1 VSEEIGLICANDQ
14 GNQEDVAVRRELL
27 LGIDIGT
34 QGTRV
39 ALVDPAGKVLASRSN
54 DYKMVTPCTGW
65 AEEDPDDWW
74 HAAISGIQQVI
85 KASGAGPEEIV
96 AIGSDAQM
104 HATVPI
110 GPSGDLLSHG
120 VQLWCDKRSARLV
133 DEYKGKSFAT
143 RAASL
148 AGSPPVAA
156 WVGFKIRWL
165 KNHQPESYAK
175 TWKFLTGSGYINY
188 RLTGEVSIDWSE
200 ASGTYLLDAETL
212 AWSEELAGYLEID
225 LQKLPPVSPS
235 ASIIGRVNRQAA
247 SLTGL
252 LEGTPVI
259 AGAGD
264 MMAMG
269 VAAGLSKQ
277 GSALDI
283 SGTAS
288 DMVVYVDKPIVDPPM
303 MNLHHALPGWIPFGI
318 AEAGGGSLEWFKDA
332 LCQAEVIQ
340 AKAEGRNVYTIL
352 DEKAASVEP
361 GGEGLLYLPYLMGER
376 VLGSPHSRGVFF
388 GLTPRSS
395 IGAMTRAIMEGVTFE
410 LRRTLEIVER
420 AGNRINTVFT
430 SGGGARSN
438 LWSQI
443 KADIYRKRVLT
454 LAESEGGVI
463 GSAVLAGVGAGVFP
477 DVQSGAR
484 RFVKVNRVFEP
495 DPSNQARYEYLYILF
510 KELHD
515 TLQPRFEKLS
525 LAP

>member
-1 VSEEIGLICANDQ
+1 M
-14 GNQEDVAVRRELL
+14 RRDLL

-34 QGTRV
+34 QSTRV
-39 ALVDPAGKVLASRSN
+39 ALVDPGGKVLASHSSAY
-54 DYKMVTPCTGW
+54 DMVTPCPGW

-74 HAAISGIQQVI
+74 HATVSGIQQVI
-85 KASGAGPEEIV
+85 KASGARPEEIV

-104 HATVPI
+104 HATVPV
-110 GPSGDLLSHG
+110 GQSGKLLSHG
-120 VQLWCDKRSARLV
+120 VQLWCDKRGARLV
-133 DEYKGKSFAT
+133 DEYKGKPFAS
-143 RAASL
+143 RAARL

-156 WVGFKIRWL
+156 WIGFKIKWL

-188 RLTGEVSIDWSE
+188 RLTREASIDWSE

-235 ASIIGRVNRQAA
+235 ASVIGRVNREAA

-252 LEGTPVI
+252 LEGTPVV

-264 MMAMG
+264 MMAML
-269 VAAGLSKQ
+269 VAAGLAEQ
-277 GSALDI
+277 GCALDI

-288 DMVVYVDKPIVDPPM
+288 DMVVYVDKPVLDPPM
-303 MNLHHALPGWIPFGI
+303 MNLHHVLPGWIPFGI

-340 AKAEGRNVYTIL
+340 ARAEGRNAYTIL

-361 GGEGLLYLPYLMGER
+361 GCEGLLYLPYLMGER

-410 LRRTLEIVER
+410 LRRTLEIVES
-420 AGNRINTVFT
+420 AGNRINSIFT

-443 KADIYRKRVLT
+443 KADIYHKPVLT
-454 LAESEGGVI
+454 LVESEGGVI
-463 GSAVLAGVGAGVFP
+463 GSAILAGVGAGVFP
-477 DVQSGAR
+477 DIQSGAKP
-484 RFVKVNRVFEP
+484 FVKVDRVFEP
-495 DPSNQARYEYLYILF
+495 DPSNRARYEYLYILF

-515 TLQPRFEKLS
+515 VLQPGFEKLS